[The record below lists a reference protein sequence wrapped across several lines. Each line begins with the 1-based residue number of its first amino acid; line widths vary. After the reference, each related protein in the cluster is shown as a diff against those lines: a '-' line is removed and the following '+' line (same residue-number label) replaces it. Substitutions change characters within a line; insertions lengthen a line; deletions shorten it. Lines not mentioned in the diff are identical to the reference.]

1 MYLGID
7 IGTSAVKALLM
18 DDSGTILAEVDSPL
32 TVSRPRPL
40 WSEQNPADWWQAVD
54 ASVLALRSQAGSAL
68 DGLQAIGLSG
78 QMHGAVVLGA
88 DMQPLRP
95 AILWNDG
102 RSHAHCA
109 QLEQQVPSL
118 PATAG
123 VVAMPGLTAPKL
135 LWLREHEPAVFR
147 AIHKVLLPKDYIR
160 LQLSG
165 ECIAD
170 MSDAA
175 GTLWLDQAARDWNDS
190 ALTACGLQRA
200 QMPTLVEGST
210 PGGYLRAEIAQRWGV
225 PAGIVIAGGGGDAA
239 AGGIGVGAI
248 NDGDGFISLGTSGQL
263 FVVTANYQP
272 KPEVLLHSFAHCIPA
287 RWYQMAAMLNGASCL
302 AWVAGIVGEN
312 DIGTLLEQVEAAYQG
327 PSSVLFLP
335 YLSGERTPHNN
346 PYARGVFFGMDA
358 DSGPLDLVQAVLE
371 GVAFSFADAQ
381 DCLRQAGTD
390 CACPGIIGGGARS
403 RLWAQIMADVLGRP
417 LQRYQGGAKG
427 PAFGAA
433 RLARLALS
441 GAEPAT
447 VCLQPAL
454 EQMIEPDLANTARYG
469 ERLPRFRALY
479 RQLRNE
485 F

>member
-1 MYLGID
+1 
-7 IGTSAVKALLM
+7 
-18 DDSGTILAEVDSPL
+18 
-32 TVSRPRPL
+32 
-40 WSEQNPADWWQAVD
+40 
-54 ASVLALRSQAGSAL
+54 
-68 DGLQAIGLSG
+68 
-78 QMHGAVVLGA
+78 
-88 DMQPLRP
+88 
-95 AILWNDG
+95 
-102 RSHAHCA
+102 
-109 QLEQQVPSL
+109 
-118 PATAG
+118 
-123 VVAMPGLTAPKL
+123 
-135 LWLREHEPAVFR
+135 
-147 AIHKVLLPKDYIR
+147 
-160 LQLSG
+160 
-165 ECIAD
+165 
-170 MSDAA
+170 
-175 GTLWLDQAARDWNDS
+175 
-190 ALTACGLQRA
+190 
-200 QMPTLVEGST
+200 
-210 PGGYLRAEIAQRWGV
+210 
-225 PAGIVIAGGGGDAA
+225 
-239 AGGIGVGAI
+239 
-248 NDGDGFISLGTSGQL
+248 
-263 FVVTANYQP
+263 
-272 KPEVLLHSFAHCIPA
+272 
-287 RWYQMAAMLNGASCL
+287 MLNGASCL